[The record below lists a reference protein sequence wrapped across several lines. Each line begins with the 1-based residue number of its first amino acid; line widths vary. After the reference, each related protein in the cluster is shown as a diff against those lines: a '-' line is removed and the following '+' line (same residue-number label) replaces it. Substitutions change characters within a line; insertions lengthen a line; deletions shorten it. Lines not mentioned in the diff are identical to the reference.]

1 MNDKYLTLVLRLE
14 NEEGVKEIFEAFKS
28 NEYFHG
34 TRIRA
39 VGWEHSMQERDK
51 YKAAAEAA
59 FRDGRSGGLVFGE
72 LPNYIVVGEGKVF
85 HHAGHGVFSTMPEP
99 NQFQGE
105 WYPHY
110 DDLKRAYPILPEDP
124 YDLP

>member
-14 NEEGVKEIFEAFKS
+14 NEEGVKEIFEAFKG
-28 NEYFHG
+28 NDYFHG

-39 VGWEHSMQERDK
+39 AGWGHAFDERDK
-51 YKAAAEAA
+51 YKAVAEAA
-59 FRDGRSGGLVFGE
+59 FKDGKSFGLVFDE
-72 LPNYIVVGEGKVF
+72 LPETIVVDDKCF
-85 HHAGHGVFSTMPEP
+85 HHVGHGVFSTTQVP

-110 DDLKRAYPILPEDP
+110 DDLRKAYPKLPEDP
-124 YDLP
+124 YGLP